1 MLDSTVV
8 ARGVALLLL
17 LGLSAPAAFA
27 ARPPRR
33 LFVLGDSLARDSSP
47 DLHRDLRRWRIEENL
62 AFARLVSE
70 TVHDLR
76 VRARKAPP
84 LAPVIHVSSGTG
96 DDPARPKHFRHA
108 VRQVMRVAGKHRCV
122 VWANIWRLKLSE
134 PTYKVLND
142 VLADEDLRRK
152 NLRVVDWH
160 SMVEAHRGWLVDL
173 VHVNAAGNR
182 ARADAIA
189 RATRACR
196 HYLTGLEKTHPR
208 SKNNQA

>member
-1 MLDSTVV
+1 M
-8 ARGVALLLL
+8 LLL
-17 LGLSAPAAFA
+17 LGISAPAAFGSG
-27 ARPPRR
+27 PPRR
-33 LFVLGDSLARDSSP
+33 LLVLGDSLARDTSP
-47 DLHRDLRRWRIEENL
+47 DLHRDLRRWSIEEDL

-84 LAPVIHVSSGTG
+84 LPPVIHVSSGTG

-108 VRQVMRVAGKHRCV
+108 VRRVMRVAGKRRCV
-122 VWANIWRLKLSE
+122 VWANVWRLKLSE

-142 VLADEDLRRK
+142 VLADEDRRRK

-160 SMVEAHRGWLVDL
+160 SMVEAHRDWLVDL
-173 VHVNAAGNR
+173 VHVNAEGNR

-189 RATRACR
+189 KAARACR
-196 HYLTGLEKTHPR
+196 HYLTGLQQAHSKP
-208 SKNNQA
+208 KNNQA